1 MVVAVAVSPHT
12 GAKALPLTLNKP
24 PTEAEAAKLAEKP
37 KLMPDGVVPARISR
51 AREDQAKKSGRDVIV
66 ATFVVRD
73 ADGNEREI
81 PVYLNTSNA
90 GLLLLRHT
98 CIAVGAEAKF
108 NAGSISAE
116 DFPGHDVRVVI
127 GTERKRPWPAR
138 NVILDVMPAES
149 AGVVTPLRQAG

>member
-1 MVVAVAVSPHT
+1 M
-12 GAKALPLTLNKP
+12 PLNIPKP

-37 KLMPDGVVPARISR
+37 APMPDGVYPAHITR
-51 AREDQAKKSGRDVIV
+51 AHEDRAKKSGRDMIV
-66 ATFVVRD
+66 ATFVVLD
-73 ADGNEREI
+73 AEGNEREI

-90 GLLLLRHT
+90 GLLLLRHA

-108 NAGSISAE
+108 NAGTISAE

-127 GTERKRPWPAR
+127 GTERKRGWAAR

-149 AGVVTPLRQAG
+149 AGVVSLRAAG